1 MLFRFVAPSLA
12 KLDELDTEVLVATVH
27 TDVRPARGVLGL
39 CDFRMGGR
47 ISRLLGSGFMSGEAG
62 EVVMVPGK
70 PFLSFDKLLLF
81 GAGPIEEMN
90 LRRFDQ
96 LVTSFYERLA
106 KLRARVA
113 VVELPGRAQGIIAP
127 DVAGKAV
134 LREAQRD
141 RECDWWT
148 LVEQGEG
155 RAVMETLVQ
164 EQRRR
169 IRRIAD

>member
-1 MLFRFVAPSLA
+1 MLFRFIPPTLA
-12 KLDELDTEVLVATVH
+12 KLDELDTEVLVATIH
-27 TDVRPARGVLGL
+27 TDVRPARGVVGL

-47 ISRLLGSGFMSGEAG
+47 ISNLLRSGFVTGSWG

-70 PFLSFDKLLLF
+70 PFLSFDKILLF
-81 GAGPIEEMN
+81 GAGSLADLDVARCDE
-90 LRRFDQ
+90 
-96 LVTSFYERLA
+96 LVKTFYERLA

-113 VVELPGRAQGIIAP
+113 VVELPGRALGTISPADAGQG
-127 DVAGKAV
+127 V

-148 LVEQGEG
+148 LIESPEG
-155 RAVMETLVQ
+155 RTVIEGLVQ

-169 IRRIAD
+169 MRRDM

>member
-27 TDVRPARGVLGL
+27 SDVRPARGVVGL

-47 ISRLLGSGFMSGEAG
+47 ISKLLRTGFVSGARG

-70 PFLSFDKLLLF
+70 PFLSFDKILLF
-81 GAGPIEEMN
+81 GAGPIAEMD
-90 LRRFDQ
+90 LGRFDE
-96 LVTSFYERLA
+96 LVKSFYDRLA
-106 KLRARVA
+106 RLRARVA
-113 VVELPGRAQGIIAP
+113 VVELPGRAHGSIP
-127 DVAGKAV
+127 PNDAGQAV

-148 LVEQGEG
+148 LVESLDG
-155 RAVMETLVQ
+155 RAVIEALVQ

-169 IRRIAD
+169 VRRGI